1 MNPDDFK
8 FLSAIIPEKI
18 KEKLLDSSA
27 KSLGGTFGDLVETAT
42 APLSIP
48 LHFTSALSKSLKW
61 KIDNKFSKYNEEEL
75 EFKDINIQ
83 QLLKYVNDLKY
94 SLDSEEIQN
103 MFANLI
109 VKSFV
114 KEDKY
119 GLHPAFSA
127 IVSELSPL
135 DAKNLA
141 IIYEKYPSE
150 SFAIVDYKAVAPN
163 GSYTTLKQNVFLEN
177 KDENDLDVQTLSIE
191 NLERLKLLF
200 ITNSFKWEDSEYNK
214 FRESSFFVEKQLD
227 YNEMKE
233 IWRAAKV
240 PNDQV
245 ENWVSD
251 IQLNKKTCELTT
263 FGRLFCALCFKEN

>member
-1 MNPDDFK
+1 MC
-8 FLSAIIPEKI
+8 LEQI
-18 KEKLLDSSA
+18 KLLYSILPKKITENLLEDSSMYIGRT
-27 KSLGGTFGDLVETAT
+27 LGELVETVT
-42 APLSIP
+42 MPISVPI
-48 LHFTSALSKSLKW
+48 HFTSEFSKSLKK
-61 KIDNKFSKYNEEEL
+61 KIDDKFSKYKEEEL
-75 EFKDINIQ
+75 EFKDINFQ

-103 MFANLI
+103 IFANLI

-114 KEDKY
+114 KEEKY

-135 DAKNLA
+135 DARNLS

-150 SFAIVDYKAVAPN
+150 SFAMVDYKAVAPN

-233 IWRAAKV
+233 RWRTAKV
-240 PNDQV
+240 PNEQV
-245 ENWVSD
+245 ESWVSD

-263 FGRLFCALCFKEN
+263 FGRLFCSLCFKEK